1 MGPSGT
7 FARGAPGRRLLDL
20 TSILLVAGIA
30 LLLPGTTV
38 RGTSAITPS
47 APPAVEAVSA
57 PAGTT
62 PAPAVPTDGLAL
74 GVSASP
80 RSICAFDVDTCA
92 ADAPTARVTLTAS
105 AVSSGALAWPN
116 VQVAFV
122 VETTADDGVYDGSA
136 GDPGEDSCAASTQV
150 LCEES
155 NGVPFF
161 VTNAPAIASAIAAA
175 NPDSQVTFAMV
186 DYFANINNW
195 DDGDGGEYHVGIP
208 TFVSPSYFGSDVTS
222 TFQATVLEGGFVYGD
237 SDMADN
243 QLTSS
248 MITAMY
254 GTIVG
259 SGLDWSNNTHHV
271 IVWMGSTA
279 PRDPNYPEDYCVS
292 WEDQYYAS
300 ENGCIGATCEPS
312 YTFTSGTSPNCE
324 GWVRSQDGTATHS
337 IASLA
342 HTATQCTQSVG
353 GDCTIDM
360 IDLYDSNTDPLSPS
374 WPAGDPGG
382 GPGGIL
388 VEQDVDQTLL
398 AGCDMAAATGGT
410 WDGPAWF
417 SCPDGSAG
425 HLEYVPHG
433 PAESPNTEN
442 PTLFAAFRD
451 IGFGP
456 VAEAQEAAD
465 AQRPLFEYV
474 PFGPIVP
481 TPDLGATAACVRAGV
496 ELPTCQQ
503 APTVLYSEGR
513 AYPRLELEREPELE
527 HPASRRLL
535 DGVVRCHG
543 DRTALRDGPRRRL
556 HDGRLRGG
564 RERSGRGSVLLGGV
578 RSVRERYRRDA
589 VVPVGSGAG
598 RSDLVGGPALYR
610 AAVPARGPVGADPG
624 PRHAPARALQ
634 RSQPRPQR
642 RNGRRLPASGRGRLP
657 RGGVHARRASE
668 PADCAPG
675 PGAGRR
681 GAVAAGTE
689 GWRGDPPRVRTT
701 LVGAGSAA
709 PHRVQFE
716 PALRGAPGGSV
727 TRAERPRHAV
737 PARQTSARSRCPIV
751 QVHPNPAVPE
761 RNALDLQPEAL
772 LEPLF
777 GPQRDPAVGGHD
789 AMPR

>member
-47 APPAVEAVSA
+47 TPPAVEAVSA

-92 ADAPTARVTLTAS
+92 ADAPSARVTLTAS
-105 AVSSGALAWPN
+105 AVSSGPLAWPS

-161 VTNAPAIASAIAAA
+161 VANAPAIASAIAAA

-195 DDGDGGEYHVGIP
+195 DDGDGGEYHVDIP

-222 TFQATVLEGGFVYGD
+222 TFQATVLDGGFVYGD

-324 GWVRSQDGTATHS
+324 GWIRSQDGTATHS

-342 HTATQCTQSVG
+342 HTATQCTQSIG

-433 PAESPNTEN
+433 PAEAPNTEN

-465 AQRPLFEYV
+465 ARRPLFEYV

-513 AYPRLELEREPELE
+513 AYLGWNWSTSPSSNILHLGDYWTASFDVMATGPPYATVPVDACTTVDCEAAGSGPVEGVYSSAAYAPYVSGTVVMPSFPLAQVQVEVTWSGGLPSTAPPSP
-527 HPASRRLL
+527 PAAPSVPTPVLGTLPPGPSNAVSLGHSAGTAAASVQAAAAGFLGAGFMR
-535 DGVVRCHG
+535 V
-543 DRTALRDGPRRRL
+543 ALRNRRIA
-556 HDGRLRGG
+556 LR
-564 RERSGRGSVLLGGV
+564 
-578 RSVRERYRRDA
+578 
-589 VVPVGSGAG
+589 
-598 RSDLVGGPALYR
+598 
-610 AAVPARGPVGADPG
+610 VPARAGA
-624 PRHAPARALQ
+624 APWRLGRKGGVAT
-634 RSQPRPQR
+634 RPES
-642 RNGRRLPASGRGRLP
+642 GRR
-657 RGGVHARRASE
+657 
-668 PADCAPG
+668 
-675 PGAGRR
+675 
-681 GAVAAGTE
+681 
-689 GWRGDPPRVRTT
+689 W
-701 LVGAGSAA
+701 
-709 PHRVQFE
+709 
-716 PALRGAPGGSV
+716 
-727 TRAERPRHAV
+727 
-737 PARQTSARSRCPIV
+737 
-751 QVHPNPAVPE
+751 
-761 RNALDLQPEAL
+761 
-772 LEPLF
+772 
-777 GPQRDPAVGGHD
+777 
-789 AMPR
+789 